1 MTSDVL
7 KILGLSDYIM
17 TNYSKPNSMSV
28 NFYVAYYKSQRKGV
42 SPHSPRVC
50 IPGGGWQIS
59 EISRVDV
66 NNSPVNRIVIKK
78 GESVQLVYYWFQQR
92 GRIFAN
98 EYLMKWY
105 LFKDAVLLNRTDGAL
120 VRITTVVNSMESI
133 ADADRRLAG
142 FYQQV
147 APVLPEYIPN

>member
-1 MTSDVL
+1 
-7 KILGLSDYIM
+7 
-17 TNYSKPNSMSV
+17 
-28 NFYVAYYKSQRKGV
+28 
-42 SPHSPRVC
+42 
-50 IPGGGWQIS
+50 
-59 EISRVDV
+59 
-66 NNSPVNRIVIKK
+66 VIKK

-92 GRIFAN
+92 GRILAN

-105 LFKDAVLLNRTDGAL
+105 LFKGAVFLNRTDGAL
-120 VRITTVVNSMESI
+120 VRITTAVNAMESI